1 MAAVEYIISRFPLTD
16 DVLKHAKFVDFEK
29 RESSE
34 FSDVEYFI
42 GLYSKILD
50 MNFDDIFDEFVA
62 FQLLASSD
70 IPQSVWESAKEKIE
84 NDYQEFVRMDKIWAF
99 LSTMK
104 TGDGCNLR
112 FPQLSKVAKLVLRL
126 WYGLWS

>member
-1 MAAVEYIISRFPLTD
+1 MHGWLAVFDLLSPVLHLGKQSQRTSCVSIQFPLTD
-16 DVLKHAKFVDFEK
+16 DVLKHVKFVDFEK

-42 GLYSKILD
+42 GRYRKILD

-70 IPQSVWESAKEKIE
+70 IPQFVWESAKEKME
-84 NDYQEFVRMDKIWAF
+84 NDYQEFVRMDEIWAF
-99 LSTMK
+99 FSTMK
-104 TGDGCNLR
+104 LVM
-112 FPQLSKVAKLVLRL
+112 VAI
-126 WYGLWS
+126 